1 MTAVDVVIV
10 GGGISGLSAARELCR
25 QGFRVRLLERDAQC
39 GGVIQTRRVGKCVV
53 DVGPDM
59 LLGHKPAAIELC
71 KELGL
76 EDQLVA
82 PGSPRTTFVLTRG
95 TLQPLPETSM
105 LGLPTNWTSLIG
117 TGAFTWRGKL
127 RMAAEALVPPAR
139 LAADE
144 SIASFVGRRFG
155 HEAVKSLAEP
165 LLAGIH
171 RGDATRL
178 SMRALFPTLLDAE
191 REHGSVLRSMSRK
204 EPGNGRAGSM
214 SLRGG
219 LGQLVERLE
228 HSLPRDVVVTGAP
241 VLGVDGRGPFT
252 VRLAAGEPITATA
265 VLFATPAPVTA
276 RLVDGL
282 DRDLAALCGGIESAP
297 STMVVLAYERDA
309 VAHPLEGWGFVVPA
323 AERRRLAAA
332 SWVSS
337 KWPHRAPMHQVLIR
351 ASFGRMSALS
361 PSNPPDGALI
371 AWADDELRACLR
383 IGAPPIAAQVYRQLQ
398 AMPQLTIGH
407 LDRMAAI
414 DERLL
419 RLPGVFVSAA
429 GFRGVGIPDCIADA
443 RAVARTA
450 TAWLRGAA
458 ARAAAAAANGAQPA
472 ARSERPLV
480 FACSG
485 CSFAGKLADSV
496 ARELDHRQVAEMS
509 CLAGVG
515 AKHASFLRQLPGRP
529 VWIIDGCPIECARG
543 VFEQAAQREHV
554 TRHIRLHDLG
564 FKKNRPPA
572 EGVDVPELARRVG
585 S

>member
-1 MTAVDVVIV
+1 MADVDVVIV

-25 QGFRVRLLERDAQC
+25 QGCRVRLLERDAQV
-39 GGVIQTRRVGKCVV
+39 GGVIKTRRVGNGVV

-59 LLGHKPAAIELC
+59 LLGHKPAALALC

-82 PGSPRTTFVLTRG
+82 PSSPRTTFLLRRG
-95 TLQPLPETSM
+95 QLEPLPEASM
-105 LGLPTNWTSLIG
+105 LGLPTDWASLIG
-117 TGAFTWRGKL
+117 TGAFSWRGKL
-127 RMAAEALVPPAR
+127 RMAAEALVPRADP
-139 LAADE
+139 AADE

-191 REHGSVLRSMSRK
+191 RQHGSVLRALSRNK
-204 EPGNGRAGSM
+204 PGNGRAGSM

-228 HSLPRDVVVTGAP
+228 WSLPRRVVETDAR

-282 DRDLAALCGGIESAP
+282 DHDLAVLCGGIESAP
-297 STMVVLAYERDA
+297 STMVALAYERDA

-337 KWPHRAPMHQVLIR
+337 KWPGRAPEHEVLIR
-351 ASFGRMSALS
+351 ASFGRLSTLS
-361 PSNPPDGALI
+361 PNNPPDGVLI
-371 AWADDELRACLR
+371 AWADDELRECLG
-383 IGAPPIAAQVYRQLQ
+383 ISAPPIAAQVYRQLQ

-407 LDRMAAI
+407 LDRMTAI
-414 DERLL
+414 EERLL
-419 RLPGVFVSAA
+419 RLPGIFVSAA

-450 TAWLRGAA
+450 GDWLRGAA
-458 ARAAAAAANGAQPA
+458 ERAAPAAAAVARPA
-472 ARSERPLV
+472 TREAKPLV

-485 CSFAGKLADSV
+485 CSFAGKLSDSV
-496 ARELDHRQVAEMS
+496 ARELDRQQIAEMS

-515 AKHASFLRQLPGRP
+515 ARHASFLRQLPGRP
-529 VWIIDGCPIECARG
+529 VWIVDGCPIECARG
-543 VFEQAAQREHV
+543 VFEQAAQGERV

-564 FKKNRPPA
+564 FKKNRPPV
-572 EGVDVPELARRVG
+572 EGVEVPELARRVAT
-585 S
+585 